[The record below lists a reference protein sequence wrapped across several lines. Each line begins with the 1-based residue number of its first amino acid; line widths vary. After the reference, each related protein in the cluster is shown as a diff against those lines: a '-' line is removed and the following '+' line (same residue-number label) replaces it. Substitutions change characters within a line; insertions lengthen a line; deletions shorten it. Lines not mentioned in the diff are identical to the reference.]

1 MSGSASKHDLDLI
14 MDAVLGCSDVEKLIS
29 LKTYQI
35 ADDELLV
42 AVKIALPAE
51 KTVRDVA
58 DVIGE
63 IEEQIRK
70 TVTAARAIYIQ
81 PDIYRPSLDPEPS
94 TDVFVLKSED

>member
-1 MSGSASKHDLDLI
+1 MSGSASTHDIDLI
-14 MDAVLGCSDVEKLIS
+14 MDAILGCSDVEKLIS
-29 LKTYQI
+29 LKTFPLD
-35 ADDELLV
+35 ADGLLV

-58 DVIGE
+58 EVIGE
-63 IEEQIRK
+63 IERQIQES
-70 TVTAARAIYIQ
+70 VPAARAVYIQ

>member
-1 MSGSASKHDLDLI
+1 MSGTASKHDLDLI
-14 MDAVLGCSDVEKLIS
+14 MDAILGCSDVEKLIS
-29 LKTYQI
+29 LKTYPV
-35 ADDELLV
+35 DDDGLLV

-58 DVIGE
+58 DCVEE
-63 IEEQIRK
+63 IDGQIRK
-70 TVTAARAIYIQ
+70 TVPAARAVYIQ

>member
-29 LKTYQI
+29 LKTFQI

-63 IEEQIRK
+63 IDGQIRK
-70 TVTAARAIYIQ
+70 TVPAARAIYIQ

-94 TDVFVLKSED
+94 TDMFVLKSED

>member
-29 LKTYQI
+29 LKTFQI

-63 IEEQIRK
+63 IDEQIRK
-70 TVTAARAIYIQ
+70 TVPAARAIYIQ

>member
-29 LKTYQI
+29 LKTFTI
-35 ADDELLV
+35 DADELLV

-51 KTVRDVA
+51 TTVRDVA
-58 DVIGE
+58 GIISE
-63 IEEQIRK
+63 IEAQIHK
-70 TVTAARAIYIQ
+70 TVPTARAVYIQ

>member
-29 LKTYQI
+29 LKTFQI
-35 ADDELLV
+35 ADDELRV

-63 IEEQIRK
+63 IDGQIRK
-70 TVTAARAIYIQ
+70 TVPAARAIYIQ

>member
-29 LKTYQI
+29 LKTYPI
-35 ADDELLV
+35 DDDGLLV
-42 AVKIALPAE
+42 AIKVALPAE

-58 DVIGE
+58 DCITE
-63 IEEQIRK
+63 IEEQITK
-70 TVTAARAIYIQ
+70 TVPAARSIYIQ

>member
-1 MSGSASKHDLDLI
+1 MSGSASKHDIDLI
-14 MDAVLGCSDVEKLIS
+14 MDAILGCSDVEKLIS
-29 LKTYQI
+29 LKTFPVD
-35 ADDELLV
+35 ADGLLV

-58 DVIGE
+58 EVIGE
-63 IEEQIRK
+63 IERQIQES
-70 TVTAARAIYIQ
+70 VPAARAVYIQ

>member
-29 LKTYQI
+29 LKTFQV

-51 KTVRDVA
+51 NTVRDVA

-63 IEEQIRK
+63 IDEQIRK
-70 TVTAARAIYIQ
+70 TVPAARAIYIQ